1 MSLNPG
7 VTMVPPSDDRGPV
20 VVVTA
25 LAIVAL
31 LALAFVIGYYVL

>member
-20 VVVTA
+20 VVIAA

-31 LALAFVIGYYVL
+31 VSLAFVVGYFLL